1 MSKPIDVR
9 AGSQYQNLRNAT
21 DNGLDYYWENTTS
34 IMGTYYFYHTQK
46 SEYRRVAMTWLAVGS
61 EVGGLYGCLYLFI
74 GGIAMWYNEKLKM
87 SSLISKFHF
96 IKNEDDCD

>member
-1 MSKPIDVR
+1 MVETQDSRFLNIFDEAYDFVDMVAKPEYW

-34 IMGTYYFYHTQK
+34 IMGAYYFYHTQK

-61 EVGGLYGCLYLFI
+61 
-74 GGIAMWYNEKLKM
+74 
-87 SSLISKFHF
+87 
-96 IKNEDDCD
+96 